1 MTCNLVELRGHALKN
16 YGVTDVGK
24 QGIATAMTKSD
35 RHNSVFDREVNQ
47 FGTAAKSVHLHHLVL
62 MEFDSSRRNRK
73 FARNLL
79 RRASF
84 RQQLKNPFLPGRER
98 IRAFL
103 PASSA
108 TLGLLDHLFGQGGGN
123 ESLPFQSGMDGHN
136 QFLRGRMLDHKAG
149 SAGVERAARIRRV
162 LMHRQEN
169 DLDVGVGFP
178 ELS

>member
-1 MTCNLVELRGHALKN
+1 MSRTRVEALALSRPLVFAWFHFRLGASQGRPSLSEATKGPMTCNLVELRGHALKN
-16 YGVTDVGK
+16 YGVTDMGK

-84 RQQLKNPFLPGRER
+84 RQQLQNLFL
-98 IRAFL
+98 A
-103 PASSA
+103 
-108 TLGLLDHLFGQGGGN
+108 
-123 ESLPFQSGMDGHN
+123 
-136 QFLRGRMLDHKAG
+136 
-149 SAGVERAARIRRV
+149 
-162 LMHRQEN
+162 
-169 DLDVGVGFP
+169 
-178 ELS
+178 